1 MKTTTRFVESQRLK
15 KKEKKWIAFYNLI
28 IIIEMEDLNFNVFI
42 ENTKTNT
49 YRVTKFFTIISLE
62 LL

>member
-49 YRVTKFFTIISLE
+49 YQVTKFFTIFL
-62 LL
+62 